1 MFMMYLDLEELPEIF
16 DRRWLWS
23 ARRLAPA
30 WFRRA
35 DYLGEPGE
43 PLVDAVRAE
52 AERHTGSR
60 PEGPVRVLT
69 HLRYFGYVMNPVTFY
84 YCFAPDGE
92 RVETILAEIT
102 NTPWNERHT
111 YALGPAPEDDT
122 PTGHPHRFAKAFHIS
137 PFLDMDH
144 TYEWRFSAPEDRLN
158 VHMENMSGGEK
169 TLDVTLDLER
179 EEITGGSLARALA
192 RHPWMSARVGAAIY
206 WQAARL
212 WLKSTPFYS
221 HPSKRVK

>member
-69 HLRYFGYVMNPVTFY
+69 PVSYTHLTLP
-84 YCFAPDGE
+84 
-92 RVETILAEIT
+92 TIL
-102 NTPWNERHT
+102 
-111 YALGPAPEDDT
+111 L
-122 PTGHPHRFAKAFHIS
+122 
-137 PFLDMDH
+137 
-144 TYEWRFSAPEDRLN
+144 
-158 VHMENMSGGEK
+158 V
-169 TLDVTLDLER
+169 
-179 EEITGGSLARALA
+179 
-192 RHPWMSARVGAAIY
+192 
-206 WQAARL
+206 
-212 WLKSTPFYS
+212 
-221 HPSKRVK
+221 